1 MDDIAPDRHNR
12 LYQLDALPEGFL
24 DCPVNRL
31 DTLLEGPTLIRLAGE
46 QQPPLFVSVLL
57 HGNEVS
63 GFLALQILL
72 KDFYQ
77 HSDRLPRALW
87 IFIGNIEAARY
98 GVRRLPGQPDY
109 NRIWAGGE
117 APECEMARALL
128 HELSRQPLFAALDV
142 HNNSGRNPIYGCVN
156 TLEPEYL
163 GLARY
168 FSDLLVY
175 FTEPHQ
181 VLGLAL
187 SRICPA
193 ATLEC
198 GTSGQPEGVTR
209 VVRLIDRLLTG
220 EHLPQ
225 KRPEHEPLKVFH
237 TVARV
242 TVCEEDS
249 LGFGYQPQRYALC
262 FPEQLESLNFRLLAQ
277 GTLLAWRAS
286 GARGL
291 TVTDNSGGDV
301 TELFLQQS
309 GERIELRRECML
321 SMLTEDITVI
331 YQDCLCYIMA
341 PYLLS

>member
-1 MDDIAPDRHNR
+1 MDDLAPDRHPR

-46 QQPPLFVSVLL
+46 RQPPLFVSVLL

-72 KDFYQ
+72 KDLYQ
-77 HSDRLPRALW
+77 RSDRLPRELW
-87 IFIGNIEAARY
+87 LFVGNVEAARY

-109 NRIWAGGE
+109 NRIWAGGDG
-117 APECEMARALL
+117 PEWDMARALL
-128 HELSRQPLFAALDV
+128 HELDRQPLFAALDV

-156 TLEPEYL
+156 RLEPEYL
-163 GLARY
+163 GLARA
-168 FSDLLVY
+168 FSELLVY

-187 SRICPA
+187 SQRCPA

-209 VVRLIDRLLTG
+209 VVHLVETLLTRDTVPP
-220 EHLPQ
+220 L
-225 KRPEHEPLKVFH
+225 RPEHHPLRVFH

-242 TVCEEDS
+242 TVSDEDP
-249 LGFGYQPQRYALC
+249 LGFGYQTQRYPLC
-262 FPEQLESLNFRLLAQ
+262 FPEQLESLNFRLLEP
-277 GTLLAWRAS
+277 GTLIAWGRED
-286 GARGL
+286 ARGL
-291 TVTDNSGGDV
+291 TVTNNDGVDV
-301 TELFLQQS
+301 TDVFLQYN
-309 GERIELRRECML
+309 GERIELRRPCML
-321 SMLTEDITVI
+321 SMLTSDITVI
-331 YQDCLCYIMA
+331 YQDCLCYIME
-341 PYLLS
+341 PFPLP